1 MSKPEY
7 LSRDLSFLS
16 FNRRVLD
23 ETKKDIPLADRVMFF
38 GIAGGSNLDEFL
50 NVRYPAC
57 LAFQSD
63 EENEK
68 LMDGIKKFYLD
79 AVTRFETFNK
89 KHKIVR
95 SVKSLDKDDRK
106 WADKYFKQ
114 NVYPALQTITF
125 ERGRTLNL
133 HSGFYVLVLY
143 EHHDDE
149 MAGYIEIPKGIN
161 RFIQIPGKKFV
172 IGVEDLIK
180 ANIKMMFLNSH
191 EYTVAPFVI
200 SRSAE
205 VFVQTDQY
213 TDPLKFIQN
222 TLREREQSWITY
234 LEIGSENKRV
244 LKILRKCLPL
254 STNTITLISPYV
266 HLMDLKKIP
275 KGVFDI
281 TEQARKYEP
290 IVTFPQENLFGYI
303 RKEDRLCFHPYESY
317 QASMVKFLEGASNDP
332 DVVSIK
338 IALYRVSDN
347 SKIIDALL
355 RAADKGKLVTVLVEL
370 KARFDEHHNIEIS
383 NLLKEGGVR
392 IVFTKPD
399 IKAHAKVCLVTRKEK
414 KGLRTYAHVGTGN
427 YSEGNSKQYTDYS
440 YFTADPEI
448 CNDLTQFFNLLTSEQ
463 GVFKSERII
472 YAPYNLRDEI
482 VNQID
487 RQIKLAKKNKKA
499 RIVAKCNSLTDPKL
513 ADKLTEAA
521 KAGVKIILI
530 IRGSCILQPQKNI
543 KIYSIVGM
551 YLEHSRLFLFGA
563 GDDPDIYIGS
573 ADMMVRSYDKRNE
586 LLIKIEPKM
595 LKKRLMKH
603 INMYL
608 KDTVNRRKIQKDYQ
622 YTDIAPSKKEKP
634 YNCQVEFLKEAKKL
648 AL

>member
-23 ETKKDIPLADRVMFF
+23 EAKKDIPLADRVMFF

-234 LEIGSENKRV
+234 LEVGSENKRV

-254 STNTITLISPYV
+254 SANTITLISPYV

-317 QASMVKFLEGASNDP
+317 QASMVKFLEEASNDP

-399 IKAHAKVCLVTRKEK
+399 IKAHAKVCLVTRKDHPALHETWNLDTF
-414 KGLRTYAHVGTGN
+414 LRYPHISICWEQSDTWALDNVLQELRRERTIAM
-427 YSEGNSKQYTDYS
+427 SL
-440 YFTADPEI
+440 PEFEQSLFMAAQP
-448 CNDLTQFFNLLTSEQ
+448 DNLLLAT
-463 GVFKSERII
+463 
-472 YAPYNLRDEI
+472 APRYCQYYNQLHQLPLVALPLPFDES
-482 VNQID
+482 Q
-487 RQIKLAKKNKKA
+487 QKKLE
-499 RIVAKCNSLTDPKL
+499 VPFTLL
-513 ADKLTEAA
+513 W
-521 KAGVKIILI
+521 
-530 IRGSCILQPQKNI
+530 
-543 KIYSIVGM
+543 
-551 YLEHSRLFLFGA
+551 H
-563 GDDPDIYIGS
+563 
-573 ADMMVRSYDKRNE
+573 KRNSHNPKIVWLRE
-586 LLIKIEPKM
+586 TIKNLYASM
-595 LKKRLMKH
+595 
-603 INMYL
+603 
-608 KDTVNRRKIQKDYQ
+608 
-622 YTDIAPSKKEKP
+622 A
-634 YNCQVEFLKEAKKL
+634 
-648 AL
+648 